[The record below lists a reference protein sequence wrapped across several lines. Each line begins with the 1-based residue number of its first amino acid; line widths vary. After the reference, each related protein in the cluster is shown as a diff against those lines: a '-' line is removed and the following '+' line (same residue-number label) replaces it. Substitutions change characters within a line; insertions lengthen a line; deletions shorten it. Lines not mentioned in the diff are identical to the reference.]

1 MTLQQQ
7 QPQHQ
12 GGDRPTA
19 LLNSRPLRGDVTN
32 TALSS
37 QVTNREHSTD
47 NIQAHDVI
55 IPGGAA
61 L

>member
-1 MTLQQQ
+1 MMPLQQQ
-7 QPQHQ
+7 QHQ
-12 GGDRPTA
+12 GGGRLLA
-19 LLNSRPLRGDVTN
+19 LPNIRPLLGDVTI
-32 TALSS
+32 TVLTS
-37 QVTNREHSTD
+37 QVTSTEHSTD